1 MSSPLLT
8 PQSIGGTTY
17 WQRRGIVIT
26 HLGLPLAILCQTQAQ
41 VTNASWR
48 GVSVWR
54 HSEKPSIFLTLFFF
68 LGGGGRHRKGGI
80 DGGRPARVRK
90 SYGCVMWRMAGR

>member
-1 MSSPLLT
+1 MLAKTRDCHHALGAASRHPLPDT
-8 PQSIGGTTY
+8 SASH
-17 WQRRGIVIT
+17 QRFLKR
-26 HLGLPLAILCQTQAQ
+26 
-41 VTNASWR
+41 
-48 GVSVWR
+48 SVWR
-54 HSEKPSIFLTLFFF
+54 HSEKPSIFFDFIFF